1 MESREFA
8 YTFGRKIRWISAAV
22 LALIAVAVAVLYFLY
37 DGGYISA
44 WFLSLAV
51 AVVAL
56 YVLSIPRYI
65 RVGDRTVEI
74 HCILEMT
81 EIELADIARV
91 ERRERSEVKWC
102 IPVLGSYGFF
112 GYFGVY
118 LDLRS
123 LDVVHVY
130 ASQWN
135 GLVEITDIC
144 EDRYLVSCDDPDA
157 FIQAVCEACEA
168 CASDAEKEA

>member
-1 MESREFA
+1 MSSREFA
-8 YTFGRKIRWISAAV
+8 YKFGRRTRWVSAAV
-22 LALIAVAVAVLYFLY
+22 LILIAVAVAALYFLY
-37 DGGYISA
+37 DGGYLSA

-65 RVGDRTVEI
+65 RVGERTVEI

-81 EIELADIARV
+81 EIELADIERI

-112 GYFGVY
+112 GFFGFY

-123 LDVVHVY
+123 LDVIHVY

-135 GLVEITDIC
+135 GLVEITDIY
-144 EDRYLVSCDDPDA
+144 EERYLVSCDDPDA
-157 FIQAVCEACEA
+157 LIRAVAEAREA
-168 CASDAEKEA
+168 SCDRPESKP